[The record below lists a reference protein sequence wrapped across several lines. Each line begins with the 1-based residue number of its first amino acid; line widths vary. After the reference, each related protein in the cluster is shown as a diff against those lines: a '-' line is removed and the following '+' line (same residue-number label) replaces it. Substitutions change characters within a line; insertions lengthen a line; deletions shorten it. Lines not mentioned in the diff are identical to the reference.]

1 MLELDRSTLDQ
12 VIAKALLD
20 AAAHP
25 RWIVAIGRAAVELDT
40 NPYIERQT
48 DHPGLLI
55 ASPSGTVYSA
65 NGTCGCM
72 AFTYGQPC
80 WHRAAARL
88 VRLHDERQAAEQCPN
103 CCAAQPYAERCPAAQ
118 IDADQAKRRAEYEQ
132 AVREMEE
139 LYA

>member
-1 MLELDRSTLDQ
+1 MLTLDRSTLDQ

-40 NPYIERQT
+40 NPYMERG
-48 DHPGLLI
+48 DHGLI
-55 ASPSGTVYSA
+55 IGSESGKCYAA
-65 NGTCGCM
+65 NGICQCT
-72 AFTYGQPC
+72 AFEFKQPC

-88 VRLHDERQAAEQCPN
+88 VRLHDEKLAAAQCPN
-103 CCAAQPYAERCPAAQ
+103 CCAGAEYVDRCPAAQ
-118 IDADQAKRRAEYEQ
+118 IDADQTARREAYEQ

>member
-1 MLELDRSTLDQ
+1 MLNLDVTTFSAVTE
-12 VIAKALLD
+12 KAMQD

-25 RWIVAIGRAAVELDT
+25 RWLTAISRAVVECLS
-40 NPYIERQT
+40 NPYMERQT

-55 ASPSGTVYSA
+55 ASPSGSVYAA
-65 NGTCGCM
+65 NGQCGCT

-88 VRLHDERQAAEQCPN
+88 VRLHDERQAKTEV
-103 CCAAQPYAERCPAAQ
+103 
-118 IDADQAKRRAEYEQ
+118 DADVTARRLAYEQ